1 MPEDIVL
8 VTVVSSAM
16 TDSTSQIRHAKN
28 VRFIAQN
35 ARGLPIVHSVFRVDM
50 AAYVIGSA
58 ETLVL
63 NARTFLFV
71 RNASLVDS
79 VRIVN
84 FIAH

>member
-1 MPEDIVL
+1 MPEDIAL
-8 VTVVSSAM
+8 VTVVSTAM
-16 TDSTSQIRHAKN
+16 TDSTSRIHHARN
-28 VRFIAQN
+28 VRFIARN

-58 ETLVL
+58 GTLVH

-71 RNASLVDS
+71 RNASLVVS

>member
-1 MPEDIVL
+1 MPEDIAL

-16 TDSTSQIRHAKN
+16 TDSTSRIHHAKN
-28 VRFIAQN
+28 VPFIAQN

-50 AAYVIGSA
+50 AAYVIGSV

-63 NARTFLFV
+63 NAWTFLFV
-71 RNASLVDS
+71 RNASLFVS

>member
-1 MPEDIVL
+1 MPEDIAL

-16 TDSTSQIRHAKN
+16 TDSTLQITHAKN

-35 ARGLPIVHSVFRVDM
+35 ARGLPIVHSVFLVDM
-50 AAYVIGSA
+50 AAYVIGSV
-58 ETLVL
+58 EKLVL

-71 RNASLVDS
+71 RNASLVVS